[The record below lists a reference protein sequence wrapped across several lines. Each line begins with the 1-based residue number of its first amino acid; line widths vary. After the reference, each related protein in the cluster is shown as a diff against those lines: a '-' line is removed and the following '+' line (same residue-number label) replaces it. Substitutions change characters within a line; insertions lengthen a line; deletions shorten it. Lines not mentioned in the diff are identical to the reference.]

1 MIISYVMSVAEDVRR
16 HLAALGLASFDDAVG
31 RTDLLRR
38 GTRGDDVA
46 TTAATY
52 LARASLLGLV
62 VGAVLGL
69 IVGCLKW
76 DADYRSLWLGPLS
89 YKLHWAVIEA
99 IFSLVLMIG
108 WWLWLPGRA
117 RGASRAMAARC
128 LIAVL
133 AATNLLYH
141 FPPLFSVA
149 ARLDDAGQ
157 VSGEQIG
164 PAAFRR
170 LMVAG
175 DTPAIF
181 LHVVLASLAVAGI
194 MLLGLAMRWLRGGD
208 KVGAAKIA
216 RWGAQWALVPS
227 LLQLPVGLWT
237 LTALPAAAQSQL
249 MADGGKLSGTF
260 PVLRVKNASFG
271 NCTGEGGGNKPAG
284 MSNGAH
290 VILPVRAAAARRLR
304 GARGGRQRRRAQLA
318 RRRPHGGA
326 DPAARGRLHRR
337 DRARR

>member
-1 MIISYVMSVAEDVRR
+1 MVELLLTLL
-16 HLAALGLASFDDAVG
+16 LAAHLLCVNVASGGPLLAAWLDW
-31 RTDLLRR
+31 R

-249 MADGGKLSGTF
+249 M
-260 PVLRVKNASFG
+260 
-271 NCTGEGGGNKPAG
+271 GESTAG
-284 MSNGAH
+284 
-290 VILPVRAAAARRLR
+290 ILLFVAALAAALWLINDLVHLAMGDVTRPLLIRAMAAMLLTVVLMTFMQQQTR
-304 GARGGRQRRRAQLA
+304 GYSHAVIDQTFGLS
-318 RRRPHGGA
+318 P
-326 DPAARGRLHRR
+326 
-337 DRARR
+337 